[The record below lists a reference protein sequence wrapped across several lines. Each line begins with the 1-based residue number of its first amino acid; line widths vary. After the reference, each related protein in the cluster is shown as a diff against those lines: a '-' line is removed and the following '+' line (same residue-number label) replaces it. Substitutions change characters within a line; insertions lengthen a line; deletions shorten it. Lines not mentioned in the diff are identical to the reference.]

1 MTTHSFPVMGTV
13 ASWKTP
19 QPPPRGLVARVEQI
33 LHDADARFS
42 PFRADSELC
51 RMRRD
56 PDHVPS
62 PDMVDVLAGA
72 RLVEVV
78 TDGAFR
84 TTDPGGRRETT
95 GYVKGWAMRR
105 VELAARAAGCHN
117 FLLSVGGDV
126 VAGGTN
132 GDRPWH
138 VAVRHPAL
146 TAGVG
151 QLLALQDG
159 AVATSGDYERGRH
172 IWGRRDEIRGGSVT
186 VAGPRIDI
194 ADALATALWAA
205 DGTPAWRGRFP
216 QYGVLWLTADGTAS
230 AA

>member
-1 MTTHSFPVMGTV
+1 MGTV

-56 PDHVPS
+56 PDHAPS

-78 TDGAFR
+78 TDGRSAPPTR
-84 TTDPGGRRETT
+84 AGDGRRPATSRVGDATRGAGGSRGGVPQLPAVCGRRRGGRRNERGST
-95 GYVKGWAMRR
+95 
-105 VELAARAAGCHN
+105 LARGRPAPGPDRGRGTAAGAPGRCRGH
-117 FLLSVGGDV
+117 LWRLR
-126 VAGGTN
+126 A
-132 GDRPWH
+132 
-138 VAVRHPAL
+138 
-146 TAGVG
+146 
-151 QLLALQDG
+151 
-159 AVATSGDYERGRH
+159 GRH
-172 IWGRRDEIRGGSVT
+172 IWGRRDEIRG
-186 VAGPRIDI
+186 AGH
-194 ADALATALWAA
+194 
-205 DGTPAWRGRFP
+205 RGRS
-216 QYGVLWLTADGTAS
+216 ADRHRRCTGHGPLGCRRDAGMAWPVPAVRSPLVDGRRHQS